1 MAGIATM
8 KNNFRLY
15 IWDEDK
21 TVGAADRVGNISQLG
36 DVGGEAEDIDV
47 TTLESMAKEYING
60 FDDNGTLDIT
70 QNMTSNE
77 YVTMDVRKKSGK
89 ILNWGISVFNNQR
102 TKQILGLQG
111 KGIIKSAKLT
121 GISVGGLLQVVSS
134 LRVNGVINNDFVDPV
149 GPTIDKPVTAITVT
163 GTGGETTITTN
174 GGKLQLIAA
183 ITPEDATVTSVK
195 WSVDKPTLADI
206 SSTGELTAKA
216 NGTVVATATAEDGS
230 GVTGTLSVEIT
241 NQD

>member
-21 TVGAADRVGNISQLG
+21 TVAAADRVGHISQLG

-149 GPTIDKPVTAITVT
+149 GPNVDKPVTGITVT
-163 GTGGETTITTN
+163 GTGGATTITTN
-174 GGKLQLIAA
+174 GGELQLIAA
-183 ITPEDATVTSVK
+183 ITPEDATVPDVK
-195 WSVDKPTLADI
+195 WSVDKPNLADI
-206 SSTGELTAKA
+206 SSTGNLTAKA

-241 NQD
+241 GQD

>member
-21 TVGAADRVGNISQLG
+21 TVAAADRVGNISQLG

-163 GTGGETTITTN
+163 GTGGETTITTK

-183 ITPEDATVTSVK
+183 ITPEDATVTNVK
-195 WSVDKPTLADI
+195 WSVDKATLADI

-241 NQD
+241 GQD

>member
-21 TVGAADRVGNISQLG
+21 EVTAEDRVGHISQLG

-89 ILNWGISVFNNQR
+89 TLNWGISVFNNQR
-102 TKQILGLQG
+102 TKQILGLHG

-134 LRVNGVINNDFVDPV
+134 LRVSGAVENNFIDPT
-149 GPTIDKPVTAITVT
+149 GPNIDKPVTGITVT
-163 GTGGETTITTN
+163 GMGGETTIATK
-174 GGKLQLIAA
+174 GGKLQLIA
-183 ITPEDATVTSVK
+183 TVTPADASVNTVK
-195 WSVDKPTLADI
+195 WSVDKANLATI

-216 NGTVVATATAEDGS
+216 NGTVIATATAEDGS
-230 GVTGTLSVEIT
+230 GVNGTLSVTIT
-241 NQD
+241 GQE